1 MTTVGETSTVS
12 ADSVIIATDSEFWV
26 TTFAETR
33 YDSITSD
40 TVAIEKELTVT
51 SAVDSSVD
59 VKLLVIV
66 EAEGDDVK
74 VVSKVKVMVDKEL
87 TVEVDAIGGMYVDV
101 EVSVVV
107 VSTVVG
113 SICSPVSVIVMMEY
127 TIVVGIVSVATV
139 ERITVV
145 VVWSA
150 EGLAAMTV
158 VETCWIL
165 EAEARD

>member
-1 MTTVGETSTVS
+1 M
-12 ADSVIIATDSEFWV
+12 
-26 TTFAETR
+26 
-33 YDSITSD
+33 
-40 TVAIEKELTVT
+40 T

-74 VVSKVKVMVDKEL
+74 VVSKVKVMVNKEL